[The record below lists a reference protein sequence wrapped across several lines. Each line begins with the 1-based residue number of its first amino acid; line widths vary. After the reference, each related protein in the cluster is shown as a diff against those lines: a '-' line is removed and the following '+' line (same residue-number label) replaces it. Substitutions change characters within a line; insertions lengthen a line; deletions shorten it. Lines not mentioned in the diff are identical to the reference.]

1 MLEHLFG
8 SKTRVKLLRLLFRHP
23 DKVYFVRELARL
35 METQINAVRRELE
48 ILFSVEIVHEIEKKD
63 AVKSTQAGATL
74 RKYYGLNKDSI
85 VFAELQ
91 ALLIKAQLMGEQQF
105 VRELQT
111 KAGNIK
117 LLVLTGKFTH
127 DDRALSDLLL
137 VGDIKERNVE
147 QLIAAYEK
155 EFGFPIRFTIMT
167 EGEFAD
173 RRYVMD
179 KFIFSIFECNHVK
192 VVNALKI

>member
-8 SKTRVKLLRLLFRHP
+8 SKTRVRLLRLLFRNP
-23 DKVYFVRELARL
+23 GKEYFVRELAR
-35 METQINAVRRELE
+35 MMDSQINAVRRELE
-48 ILFSVEIVHEIEKKD
+48 ILLSAGIIKEIEKKD
-63 AVKSTQAGATL
+63 TKSTQAGASL
-74 RKYYGLNKDSI
+74 RKYYGLNTESI

-91 ALLIKAQLMGEQQF
+91 ALLSKAQLMGEQKF
-105 VRELQT
+105 VRELQG

-117 LLVLTGKFTH
+117 LLVLTGRFTH
-127 DDRALSDLLL
+127 DDRAPSDMLL
-137 VGDIKERNVE
+137 VGDIKERSVE
-147 QLIAAYEK
+147 QQIVAYEK

-167 EGEFAD
+167 EAEFAD

-192 VVNALKI
+192 VVNTLKI

>member
-23 DKVYFVRELARL
+23 EKIYFVRELARML
-35 METQINAVRRELE
+35 ETQINAVRRELE
-48 ILFSVEIVHEIEKKD
+48 ILLSVGITKEIEKKD
-63 AVKSTQAGATL
+63 TKGAAAGANL
-74 RKYYGLNKDSI
+74 RKYYGLNPESI
-85 VFAELQ
+85 VFSELQ
-91 ALLIKAQLMGEQQF
+91 ALLMKAQLMGEQKF
-105 VRELQT
+105 VREFQT
-111 KAGNIK
+111 KAGDIK
-117 LLVLTGKFTH
+117 LLVLTGRFTN
-127 DDRALSDLLL
+127 DNRAPSDLLL

-147 QLIAAYEK
+147 QLISGYEK
-155 EFGFPIRFTIMT
+155 EFGFPIKFTIMT

-192 VVNALKI
+192 VVNALKV

>member
-23 DKVYFVRELARL
+23 EKVYFVRELARML
-35 METQINAVRRELE
+35 ETQINAVRRELE
-48 ILFSVEIVHEIEKKD
+48 ILLSVGITKEIAKKD
-63 AVKSTQAGATL
+63 SKSTQAGASL
-74 RKYYGLNKDSI
+74 RKYYGLNSESI
-85 VFAELQ
+85 VFSELQ
-91 ALLIKAQLMGEQQF
+91 ALLVKAQLMGEQKF
-105 VRELQT
+105 VSELQA
-111 KAGNIK
+111 KAGDIK
-117 LLVLTGKFTH
+117 LLVLTGRFTH
-127 DDRALSDLLL
+127 DDRAPSDMLL
-137 VGDIKERNVE
+137 VGNIKERSVE
-147 QLIAAYEK
+147 QQIATYEK

-192 VVNALKI
+192 VVNVLKV